1 MWTSPDSCYQLREPV
16 SYSLQSALQAAG
28 VARSLTPGGADRRH
42 LTAKAALGSVA
53 ELKSVAYRS
62 FMAHLNALA
71 EDNKL
76 NLYHDNWSKVWEYP
90 WIWFNSL
97 CDLDLQD
104 KKILDIGS
112 GKSAMSW
119 LFALLG
125 AEVMMVET
133 GRENVSLWSRIRQRH
148 QLNIG
153 WRIVSNEELP
163 FADNTFDAVTSFSV
177 IEHQPDK
184 ASAVAQAARVLKPG
198 GVFAVSFDLCQPEWG
213 MRYPDSLGKALSVKD
228 FEEFVWKHPAFDN
241 GRQMLDWKLEQCAD
255 FLEWHWS
262 GESNSKYVVGA
273 AILRKRGLG
282 LWHDSRNVGQELDRT

>member
-1 MWTSPDSCYQLREPV
+1 MN
-16 SYSLQSALQAAG
+16 YSLQSALQAAA
-28 VARSLTPGGADRRH
+28 VARSLMPGAADRRRV
-42 LTAKAALGSVA
+42 TAKAALGSVS
-53 ELKSVAYRS
+53 ELRSVAYRS

-76 NLYHDNWSKVWEYP
+76 SCYHDNWSKVWEYP
-90 WIWFNSL
+90 WIWFNVL

-112 GKSAMSW
+112 GESPMPW

-133 GRENVSLWSRIRQRH
+133 GRENVSLWIRIQQRH
-148 QLNIG
+148 QLKIG

-184 ASAVAQAARVLKPG
+184 ASAVSQAARVLKPG
-198 GVFAVSFDLCQPEWG
+198 GVFGVSFDLCQPEWG
-213 MRYPDSLGKALSVKD
+213 MRYPDRLGKALCVKD

-241 GRQMLDWKLEQCAD
+241 GGQTLDWKFEQCAD
-255 FLEWHWS
+255 FLQWHWS
-262 GESNSKYVVGA
+262 GDSNSKYVVGA
-273 AILRKRGLG
+273 AILKKRIGLPAA
-282 LWHDSRNVGQELDRT
+282 LP

>member
-1 MWTSPDSCYQLREPV
+1 MWTSTESCYQLRETV
-16 SYSLQSALQAAG
+16 NYSRQSALQAAG
-28 VARSLTPGGADRRH
+28 VAKSLMPCAADRLH
-42 LTAKAALGSVA
+42 LTAKAALGSVD
-53 ELKSVAYRS
+53 ELRSVAYRT

-76 NLYHDNWSKVWEYP
+76 IPYHDNWSKVWEYP

-112 GKSAMSW
+112 GKSAMPW

-125 AEVMMVET
+125 AVVMMVET
-133 GRENVSLWSRIRQRH
+133 GRENVSLWSRIQQRH
-148 QLNIG
+148 QLKIG

-184 ASAVAQAARVLKPG
+184 AAAVAQAARVLKPG
-198 GVFAVSFDLCQPEWG
+198 GVFGVSFDLCQQEWG
-213 MRYPDSLGKALSVKD
+213 MRYPDILGKALCVKD

-241 GRQMLDWKLEQCAD
+241 GGQTLDWKIEQCAD
-255 FLEWHWS
+255 FLQWHWS
-262 GESNSKYVVGA
+262 GDNDSKYVVGA
-273 AILRKRGLG
+273 AILKKRTGPPHQDL
-282 LWHDSRNVGQELDRT
+282 EDRT

>member
-1 MWTSPDSCYQLREPV
+1 MWTSPESCYQFRETE
-16 SYSLQSALQAAG
+16 SYSLRSALQAAAVSSPLMPRAG
-28 VARSLTPGGADRRH
+28 ERRH
-42 LTAKAALGSVA
+42 LTAKVALGSVN
-53 ELKSVAYRS
+53 ELRSVAYRS

-76 NLYHDNWSKVWEYP
+76 NLYLDNWSKVWEYP

-97 CDLDLQD
+97 CDLDLRD

-112 GKSAMSW
+112 GRSSMPW

-133 GRENVSLWSRIRQRH
+133 GRESVSLWSRLRQRH
-148 QLNIG
+148 QLRIG

-163 FADNTFDAVTSFSV
+163 FADNTFDIVTSFSV

-184 ASAVAQAARVLKPG
+184 DLAVTQAARVLKPG
-198 GVFAVSFDLCQPEWG
+198 GVFAVSFDLCQQEWG
-213 MRYPDSLGKALSVKD
+213 MRYPDSLGKAFSVED

-241 GRQMLDWKLEQCAD
+241 GGQTLDWKVGQCAD
-255 FLEWHWS
+255 FLQWHWS
-262 GESNSKYVVGA
+262 GESDSKYVVGA
-273 AILRKRGLG
+273 AILRKRTGNQDL
-282 LWHDSRNVGQELDRT
+282 EDRT

>member
-1 MWTSPDSCYQLREPV
+1 MWTSPESCYQYRETV
-16 SYSLQSALQAAG
+16 SYSHQSALQAAA
-28 VARSLTPGGADRRH
+28 VARSVMPSAADRRPVA
-42 LTAKAALGSVA
+42 AKATLGSVN

-71 EDNKL
+71 GDNNL
-76 NLYHDNWSKVWEYP
+76 NAYHDNWSKVWEYP
-90 WIWFNSL
+90 WVWFNSL

-112 GKSAMSW
+112 GKSPMPW

-133 GRENVSLWSRIRQRH
+133 GSENVPLWSGIRQRH
-148 QLNIG
+148 QLKIG
-153 WRIVSNEELP
+153 WKIVSNEELP

-198 GVFAVSFDLCQPEWG
+198 GVFGVSFDLCQQEWG
-213 MRYPDSLGKALSVKD
+213 MRYPGSLGEAFSVEA
-228 FEEFVWKHPAFDN
+228 FEEFVWKHPAFVND
-241 GRQMLDWKLEQCAD
+241 GQTLDWKIEQCAD

-262 GESNSKYVVGA
+262 GESDSKYVVGA
-273 AILRKRGLG
+273 AILKKRTGPQDL
-282 LWHDSRNVGQELDRT
+282 EERT

>member
-1 MWTSPDSCYQLREPV
+1 MWTSTESCYQLRETV
-16 SYSLQSALQAAG
+16 NYSRQSALQAAG
-28 VARSLTPGGADRRH
+28 VAKSLMPGAADRLH
-42 LTAKAALGSVA
+42 LTAKAALGSVD
-53 ELKSVAYRS
+53 ELRSVAYRT

-76 NLYHDNWSKVWEYP
+76 IPYHDNCSKVWEYP

-112 GKSAMSW
+112 GKSAMPW

-133 GRENVSLWSRIRQRH
+133 GRENVSLWSRIQQRH
-148 QLNIG
+148 QLKIG

-184 ASAVAQAARVLKPG
+184 AAAVAQAARVLKPG
-198 GVFAVSFDLCQPEWG
+198 GVFGVSFDLCQQEWG
-213 MRYPDSLGKALSVKD
+213 MRYPDILGKALCVKD

-241 GRQMLDWKLEQCAD
+241 GGQTLDWKIEQCAD
-255 FLEWHWS
+255 FLQWHWS
-262 GESNSKYVVGA
+262 GDNDSKYVVGA
-273 AILRKRGLG
+273 AILKKRTGPPHQDL
-282 LWHDSRNVGQELDRT
+282 EDRT

>member
-1 MWTSPDSCYQLREPV
+1 MWRSPESCYQLRETV
-16 SYSLQSALQAAG
+16 TYSRQSALHAAD
-28 VARSLTPGGADRRH
+28 VAKSLMPGAADRQH
-42 LTAKAALGSVA
+42 LRAKAALGSVN
-53 ELKSVAYRS
+53 ELRSVAYRS
-62 FMAHLNALA
+62 FMAQLNAIA

-76 NLYHDNWSKVWEYP
+76 ILYHENWSKVWEYP

-97 CDLDLQD
+97 CDLNLQD

-112 GKSAMSW
+112 GKSAMPW

-148 QLNIG
+148 QLKIG

-184 ASAVAQAARVLKPG
+184 ASAVAEAARVLKPG
-198 GVFAVSFDLCQPEWG
+198 GVFGVSFDFCQQEWG
-213 MRYPDSLGKALSVKD
+213 MRYPDRLGKAFCVKD

-241 GRQMLDWKLEQCAD
+241 GGQTLDWKIEQCAD
-255 FLEWHWS
+255 FLQWHWS
-262 GESNSKYVVGA
+262 GDNDSNYVVGA
-273 AILRKRGLG
+273 AILKKRTGPG
-282 LWHDSRNVGQELDRT
+282 A

>member
-1 MWTSPDSCYQLREPV
+1 MWTSPESCYQHKETV
-16 SYSLQSALQAAG
+16 SYSHQSALQAAA
-28 VARSLTPGGADRRH
+28 VARSVMPSAADRRPVA
-42 LTAKAALGSVA
+42 AKATLGSVN

-71 EDNKL
+71 GDNNL
-76 NLYHDNWSKVWEYP
+76 NAYHDNWSKVWEYP
-90 WIWFNSL
+90 WIWFNCL

-112 GKSAMSW
+112 GKSPMPW
-119 LFALLG
+119 LFSLLG

-133 GRENVSLWSRIRQRH
+133 GRGDVPLWNRIRQRH
-148 QLNIG
+148 QLKIG

-163 FADNTFDAVTSFSV
+163 FADNTFDTVTSFSV

-198 GVFAVSFDLCQPEWG
+198 GVFGVSFDICQQEWG
-213 MRYPDSLGKALSVKD
+213 MRYPDILGTALSVED

-241 GRQMLDWKLEQCAD
+241 GGQTLDWKIEQCAD
-255 FLEWHWS
+255 FLQWHWS
-262 GESNSKYVVGA
+262 GESDSKYVVGA
-273 AILRKRGLG
+273 AILKKRTGPQDL
-282 LWHDSRNVGQELDRT
+282 EERT

>member
-1 MWTSPDSCYQLREPV
+1 MPRAVE
-16 SYSLQSALQAAG
+16 
-28 VARSLTPGGADRRH
+28 RRH
-42 LTAKAALGSVA
+42 LTAKAALGSVD
-53 ELKSVAYRS
+53 ELTSVAYRN

-71 EDNKL
+71 EDNQL
-76 NLYHDNWSKVWEYP
+76 NLYRDNWSKVWEYP

-112 GKSAMSW
+112 GKSPMPW

-148 QLNIG
+148 QLRIG
-153 WRIVSNEELP
+153 WRIVSSEDLP
-163 FADNTFDAVTSFSV
+163 FADNTFDVVTSFSV

-198 GVFAVSFDLCQPEWG
+198 GVFAVSFDLCQPEWA
-213 MRYPDSLGKALSVKD
+213 MRYPDSLGQALSVKD

-241 GRQMLDWKLEQCAD
+241 GGQTLDWKVEQCAD

-262 GESNSKYVVGA
+262 GSRDSKYVVGA
-273 AILRKRGLG
+273 AILEKK
-282 LWHDSRNVGQELDRT
+282 DRT

>member
-1 MWTSPDSCYQLREPV
+1 MWTSPESCYQLRETV
-16 SYSLQSALQAAG
+16 TYSLQSALQAAD
-28 VARSLTPGGADRRH
+28 VARSLMPSAANRRH
-42 LTAKAALGSVA
+42 LTAKAALGSVN
-53 ELKSVAYRS
+53 ELRSVAYRS
-62 FMAHLNALA
+62 FMAHINALA
-71 EDNKL
+71 ADNKL
-76 NLYHDNWSKVWEYP
+76 NLFHDNWSKVWEYP

-112 GKSAMSW
+112 KKSPMPW

-133 GRENVSLWSRIRQRH
+133 DTKNVSLWSRIQRRH
-148 QLNIG
+148 QLKIG

-198 GVFAVSFDLCQPEWG
+198 GVFAVSFDLCQQEWG
-213 MRYPDSLGKALSVKD
+213 MRYPDSLGKALSVKE

-241 GRQMLDWKLEQCAD
+241 GGRTLDWKIEQCAD
-255 FLEWHWS
+255 FFQWHWR
-262 GESNSKYVVGA
+262 GDSNSKYVVGA
-273 AILRKRGLG
+273 AILKKRPRPVAHQDLE
-282 LWHDSRNVGQELDRT
+282 DET

>member
-1 MWTSPDSCYQLREPV
+1 MWTSPESCYQFRETV
-16 SYSLQSALQAAG
+16 NYSLQSALQASG
-28 VARSLTPGGADRRH
+28 VARSLMPGAADGRC
-42 LTAKAALGSVA
+42 LTARAALGSVN
-53 ELKSVAYRS
+53 ELRSVAYRS
-62 FMAHLNALA
+62 FMSHLNAIA

-76 NLYHDNWSKVWEYP
+76 ILYHENWSKVWEYP
-90 WIWFNSL
+90 WIWFNCL
-97 CDLDLQD
+97 CDLDLRD

-112 GKSAMSW
+112 GKSPMPW

-148 QLNIG
+148 QLKIG

-163 FADNTFDAVTSFSV
+163 FDDNTFDTVTSFSV

-198 GVFAVSFDLCQPEWG
+198 GVFGVSFDICQQEWG
-213 MRYPDSLGKALSVKD
+213 MRYPDNLGTALSVED

-241 GRQMLDWKLEQCAD
+241 GGQTLDWKIEQCAD
-255 FLEWHWS
+255 FLQWHWS
-262 GESNSKYVVGA
+262 GESDSKYVVGA
-273 AILRKRGLG
+273 AILKKRGTP
-282 LWHDSRNVGQELDRT
+282 DR

>member
-1 MWTSPDSCYQLREPV
+1 MWTSPESCYRLREPV
-16 SYSLQSALQAAG
+16 NYSLRSALEAAG
-28 VARSLTPGGADRRH
+28 VGKSLMPGSVDRRH
-42 LTAKAALGSVA
+42 LTAKAALGSVD
-53 ELKSVAYRS
+53 ELRSTAYRS

-71 EDNKL
+71 EDNNL

-97 CDLDLQD
+97 CDLDLRD

-112 GKSAMSW
+112 GKSPMPW

-133 GRENVSLWSRIRQRH
+133 GRENLALWSRIKQRH
-148 QLNIG
+148 QLKIG

-163 FADNTFDAVTSFSV
+163 FADNTFDVVTSFSV

-198 GVFAVSFDLCQPEWG
+198 GVFGVSFDLCQQEWG
-213 MRYPDSLGKALSVKD
+213 MRYPDSLGKALCVKD
-228 FEEFVWKHPAFDN
+228 FEEFVWKHPAFDH
-241 GRQMLDWKLEQCAD
+241 GGQTLDWKIEQCAD
-255 FLEWHWS
+255 FLQWHW
-262 GESNSKYVVGA
+262 GGNGDSKYIVGA
-273 AILRKRGLG
+273 AILLR
-282 LWHDSRNVGQELDRT
+282 DR

>member
-1 MWTSPDSCYQLREPV
+1 MWTSPESCYQFRETV
-16 SYSLQSALQAAG
+16 NYSLQSALQAAD
-28 VARSLTPGGADRRH
+28 VARSLMPGAADGRQV
-42 LTAKAALGSVA
+42 TAKAVLGSVN
-53 ELKSVAYRS
+53 ELRSVAYRS

-97 CDLDLQD
+97 CDLDLQG

-112 GKSAMSW
+112 GKSAMPW

-133 GRENVSLWSRIRQRH
+133 GHENVSLWSQIRQRH
-148 QLNIG
+148 QLKIG
-153 WRIVSNEELP
+153 WKIVSDEELP
-163 FADNTFDAVTSFSV
+163 FADNTFHVVTSFSV

-198 GVFAVSFDLCQPEWG
+198 GVFALSFDICQPEWG
-213 MRYPDSLGKALSVKD
+213 MRYPASLGKALSVED
-228 FEEFVWKHPAFDN
+228 FEEFVWKHPAFDS
-241 GRQMLDWKLEQCAD
+241 GGQKLDWKIEQCAD
-255 FLEWHWS
+255 FLQWHWS
-262 GESNSKYVVGA
+262 GDNDSKYVVGA
-273 AILRKRGLG
+273 AILKKRNGL
-282 LWHDSRNVGQELDRT
+282 VV

>member
-1 MWTSPDSCYQLREPV
+1 MWTSPESCYQFRETV

-28 VARSLTPGGADRRH
+28 VARSLMPGADRRPV
-42 LTAKAALGSVA
+42 TAKAALGSVN
-53 ELKSVAYRS
+53 ELRSAAYRS
-62 FMAHLNALA
+62 FMAHVNALA
-71 EDNKL
+71 EDNRL

-90 WIWFNSL
+90 WVWFNSL

-112 GKSAMSW
+112 GKSPMPW

-133 GRENVSLWSRIRQRH
+133 GCENVSLWSRIRQRH
-148 QLNIG
+148 QLKIG

-163 FADNTFDAVTSFSV
+163 FDDNTFDTVTSFSV

-198 GVFAVSFDLCQPEWG
+198 GVFALSFDICQQEWG
-213 MRYPDSLGKALSVKD
+213 MRYPDNLGTALSVED

-241 GRQMLDWKLEQCAD
+241 GGQTLDWKIEQCAD
-255 FLEWHWS
+255 FLQWHWS
-262 GESNSKYVVGA
+262 GESDSKYVVGA
-273 AILRKRGLG
+273 AILKKRGTP
-282 LWHDSRNVGQELDRT
+282 DR

>member
-1 MWTSPDSCYQLREPV
+1 MWTSPESCYQLRETV
-16 SYSLQSALQAAG
+16 NHSLQSALQAAD
-28 VARSLTPGGADRRH
+28 VAKSLMPGAADRGH
-42 LTAKAALGSVA
+42 VTAKSALGSVN
-53 ELKSVAYRS
+53 ELRSVAYRS

-76 NLYHDNWSKVWEYP
+76 ILYHDNWSKVWEYP
-90 WIWFNSL
+90 WVWFNSL

-112 GKSAMSW
+112 GKSPMPW

-133 GRENVSLWSRIRQRH
+133 GRENISLWSRIQQRH
-148 QLNIG
+148 QLKIG

-198 GVFAVSFDLCQPEWG
+198 GVFAVSFDVCQQEWG
-213 MRYPDSLGKALSVKD
+213 MRYPDRMGKALSVKD

-241 GRQMLDWKLEQCAD
+241 GDQKLDWKIEQCAD
-255 FLEWHWS
+255 FLQWHWS
-262 GESNSKYVVGA
+262 GDSDSNYVVGA
-273 AILRKRGLG
+273 AILKKRTGPPA
-282 LWHDSRNVGQELDRT
+282 